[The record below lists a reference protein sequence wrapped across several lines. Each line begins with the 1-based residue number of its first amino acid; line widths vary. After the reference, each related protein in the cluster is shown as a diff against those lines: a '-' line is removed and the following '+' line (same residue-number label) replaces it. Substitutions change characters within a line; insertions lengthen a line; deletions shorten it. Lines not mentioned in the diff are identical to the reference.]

1 MAFVTLSGMARWSDI
16 AAASV
21 CVNGRMNTSRTRNDA
36 GARRLWRKGERA
48 KVSILQVFREAHFAG
63 DARMANR
70 ISETGEAELSTRS
83 QQRRDGV
90 NETQLR
96 RHLEAD
102 LAALLNTIQ
111 LGSSVALDDA
121 PYVKQSIVNYGFRDL
136 SGISVAEIKT
146 PAMIATIK
154 QSLLDHEP
162 RLVPE
167 TIEVQV
173 RQAEGDSKQR
183 LAISVTA
190 ELMGDPVDIPLDF
203 DAEVDVGAG
212 KLKMSKLRVQL

>member
-1 MAFVTLSGMARWSDI
+1 M
-16 AAASV
+16 
-21 CVNGRMNTSRTRNDA
+21 
-36 GARRLWRKGERA
+36 
-48 KVSILQVFREAHFAG
+48 QVFREAHFAG
-63 DARMANR
+63 DSRLEKR
-70 ISETGEAELSTRS
+70 RSEVSGRA

-90 NETQLR
+90 NEAQLR

-111 LGSSVALDDA
+111 LGSSVDLNEA
-121 PYVKQSIVNYGFRDL
+121 PHVKKSIVNYGFRDL
-136 SGISVAEIKT
+136 SGISVAEIRT
-146 PAMIATIK
+146 PAMIGAIK

-162 RLVPE
+162 RLVPASLD
-167 TIEVQV
+167 VQV
-173 RQAEGDSKQR
+173 RQAEGDSRQR
-183 LAISVTA
+183 LSITVTA